1 MTTNNYQ
8 EPERTTY
15 EKAKELLTPE
25 NIQMAVQL
33 GAMGIKLLRKAA
45 PMVAAAA
52 PVIGAAAVATDGR
65 ESHMY
70 CSERH
75 SQALNNIKTNLFI
88 TSRRYLS

>member
-52 PVIGAAAVATDGR
+52 APVIGAAAVATAPR
-65 ESHMY
+65 PVRMVEKVT
-70 CSERH
+70 CT
-75 SQALNNIKTNLFI
+75 ALRVILK
-88 TSRRYLS
+88 R

>member
-8 EPERTTY
+8 EPERTAY

-33 GAMGIKLLRKAA
+33 GTMGIKLLRKAA

-52 PVIGAAAVATDGR
+52 PVIGAAAVAAAPRPVRMVEKVT
-65 ESHMY
+65 
-70 CSERH
+70 CT
-75 SQALNNIKTNLFI
+75 ALSVILK
-88 TSRRYLS
+88 R

>member
-1 MTTNNYQ
+1 MTTNNYR

-52 PVIGAAAVATDGR
+52 PVIGAAAVATAPKPVR
-65 ESHMY
+65 MVEKVT
-70 CSERH
+70 CT
-75 SQALNNIKTNLFI
+75 ALSVILK
-88 TSRRYLS
+88 R